1 MEKAIV
7 IGMRLSGTAA
17 KALLSK
23 QGYEVVG
30 VDDNPEVAPA
40 TPDCPI
46 EEFALGVV
54 SPAIANDHPLIVA
67 AQKAGVKLIS
77 ELELGIRNLKGIKVV
92 VTGTNGKTTVC
103 DMIDKA
109 LKLSGISCRTMGN
122 IGYPVSQVALDGTE
136 YAVNII
142 EASSFQLEHT
152 YTLRPDYAVL
162 TNIAPDHMDR
172 YPDFAGYF
180 AAKKRVFRLQTAS
193 DVAVLNYDQPAI
205 RELGKHL
212 ASEVVWVSAAEAVGD
227 CYIKNNA
234 FYLRGEQL
242 ISVKESKLR
251 GEFNRFNMMTAI
263 TVAARLGAT
272 KEALKKFVRE
282 YRPLP
287 HRIEYVG
294 VFRGKRCFND
304 SKGTNVSATLAA
316 LDAMEGSTALI
327 MGGSDKKED
336 YCEFFLDV
344 PEKLKFVAVT
354 GANAEKI
361 YGSALKVGFNDIVIV
376 KDLQIAIIRAAES
389 AADIVLFSPAS
400 ASFDRYTGY
409 KERGE
414 RFKNLVS
421 ALK

>member
-180 AAKKRVFRLQTAS
+180 AAKIRVFRLQTAS

-251 GEFNRFNMMTAI
+251 GEFNRFNMVTAI

-376 KDLQIAIIRAAES
+376 KDLQAAIIRAAES

>member
-77 ELELGIRNLKGIKVV
+77 ELELGIRNLNGIKVV

-251 GEFNRFNMMTAI
+251 GEFNRFNMVTAI

-376 KDLQIAIIRAAES
+376 KDLQAAIIRAAES

>member
-23 QGYEVVG
+23 QGYEIVG

-77 ELELGIRNLKGIKVV
+77 ELELGIRNLNGIKVV

-251 GEFNRFNMMTAI
+251 GEFNLFNMMTAI

-376 KDLQIAIIRAAES
+376 KDLQAAIIRAAES

>member
-212 ASEVVWVSAAEAVGD
+212 ASEVIWVSAAEAVGD

-376 KDLQIAIIRAAES
+376 KDLQAAIIRAAES

>member
-17 KALLSK
+17 KVLLSK

-77 ELELGIRNLKGIKVV
+77 ELELGIHYLKGIKVV

-180 AAKKRVFRLQTAS
+180 VAKKRVFRLQTAS

-376 KDLQIAIIRAAES
+376 KDLQAAIIRAAES

>member
-17 KALLSK
+17 KSLLSK

-77 ELELGIRNLKGIKVV
+77 ELELGIRNLKGNKVV

-122 IGYPVSQVALDGTE
+122 IGYPVSQVALDCTE

-376 KDLQIAIIRAAES
+376 KDLQAAIIRAAES

>member
-46 EEFALGVV
+46 EEFALSVV

-376 KDLQIAIIRAAES
+376 KDLQAAIIRAAES

>member
-40 TPDCPI
+40 APDCPI

-162 TNIAPDHMDR
+162 TNVAPDHMDR

-294 VFRGKRCFND
+294 VFRGKWCFND

-376 KDLQIAIIRAAES
+376 KDLQAAIIRAAES

>member
-17 KALLSK
+17 KALLSQ

-40 TPDCPI
+40 APDCPI

-376 KDLQIAIIRAAES
+376 KDLQAAIIRAAES

>member
-77 ELELGIRNLKGIKVV
+77 ELELGIRNLNGIKVV

-234 FYLRGEQL
+234 FYLCGEQL

-376 KDLQIAIIRAAES
+376 KDLQAAIIRAAES

>member
-77 ELELGIRNLKGIKVV
+77 ELELGIRNLNGIKVV

-361 YGSALKVGFNDIVIV
+361 YGSALKVGFNDIVVV
-376 KDLQIAIIRAAES
+376 KDLQAAIIRAAES

>member
-17 KALLSK
+17 KVLLSK

-40 TPDCPI
+40 APDCPI

-162 TNIAPDHMDR
+162 TNVAPDHMDR

-376 KDLQIAIIRAAES
+376 KDLQAAIIRAAES

>member
-17 KALLSK
+17 KVLLSK

-77 ELELGIRNLKGIKVV
+77 ELELGIRYLKGIKVV

-376 KDLQIAIIRAAES
+376 TDLQAAIIRAAES

>member
-1 MEKAIV
+1 MKKAIV

-136 YAVNII
+136 YAVNIV

-205 RELGKHL
+205 RDLGKHL

-376 KDLQIAIIRAAES
+376 KDLQAAIIRAAES

>member
-251 GEFNRFNMMTAI
+251 GEFNRFNMVTAI

-376 KDLQIAIIRAAES
+376 KDLQAAISRAAES

>member
-251 GEFNRFNMMTAI
+251 GEFNRFNMVTAI

-361 YGSALKVGFNDIVIV
+361 YGSALKVGFNDIVVV
-376 KDLQIAIIRAAES
+376 KDLQAAIIRAAES

>member
-17 KALLSK
+17 KVLLSK

-77 ELELGIRNLKGIKVV
+77 ELELGIRYLKGIKVV

-376 KDLQIAIIRAAES
+376 KDLQAAIIRAAES

>member
-77 ELELGIRNLKGIKVV
+77 ELELGIRNLNGIKVV

-152 YTLRPDYAVL
+152 YTLRPDYAIL

-361 YGSALKVGFNDIVIV
+361 YGSALKVGFNDIVIA
-376 KDLQIAIIRAAES
+376 KDLQAAIIRAAES
-389 AADIVLFSPAS
+389 AANIVLFSPAS

>member
-162 TNIAPDHMDR
+162 TNVAPDHMDR

-376 KDLQIAIIRAAES
+376 KDLQAAIIRAAES

>member
-152 YTLRPDYAVL
+152 YTLRPDCAVL

-193 DVAVLNYDQPAI
+193 DVAVLNYDQSAI

-242 ISVKESKLR
+242 ISAKESKLR

-376 KDLQIAIIRAAES
+376 KDLQAAIIRAAES

>member
-376 KDLQIAIIRAAES
+376 KDLQAAIISAAES

>member
-40 TPDCPI
+40 APDCPI

-77 ELELGIRNLKGIKVV
+77 ELELGVRKLKGIKVV

-162 TNIAPDHMDR
+162 TNVAPDHMDR

-376 KDLQIAIIRAAES
+376 KDLQAAIIRAAES

>member
-162 TNIAPDHMDR
+162 TNVAPDHMDR

-251 GEFNRFNMMTAI
+251 GEFNRFNMVTAI

-376 KDLQIAIIRAAES
+376 KDLQAAIIRAAES

>member
-212 ASEVVWVSAAEAVGD
+212 ASEVVWVSATEAVGD

-376 KDLQIAIIRAAES
+376 KDLQAAIISAAES

>member
-67 AQKAGVKLIS
+67 AQTAGVKLIS

-376 KDLQIAIIRAAES
+376 KDLQAAIIRAAES

>member
-77 ELELGIRNLKGIKVV
+77 ELELGIRNLNGIKVV

-172 YPDFAGYF
+172 NPDFAGYF

-251 GEFNRFNMMTAI
+251 GEFNLFNMMTAI

-376 KDLQIAIIRAAES
+376 KDLQAAIIRAAES

>member
-152 YTLRPDYAVL
+152 YTLRPDYAIL

-234 FYLRGEQL
+234 FYLRGEQM

-376 KDLQIAIIRAAES
+376 KDLQAAIIRAAES

>member
-251 GEFNRFNMMTAI
+251 GEFNRFNIMTAI

-376 KDLQIAIIRAAES
+376 KDLQAAIIRAAES

>member
-23 QGYEVVG
+23 QGYEAVG

-162 TNIAPDHMDR
+162 TNVAPDHMDR

-376 KDLQIAIIRAAES
+376 KDLQAAIIRAAES

>member
-17 KALLSK
+17 KVLLSK

-40 TPDCPI
+40 APDCPI

-77 ELELGIRNLKGIKVV
+77 ELELGIRYLKGIKVV

-376 KDLQIAIIRAAES
+376 KDLQAAIIRAAES

>member
-30 VDDNPEVAPA
+30 VDDNPEVAPT

-376 KDLQIAIIRAAES
+376 KDLQAAIIRAAES

>member
-23 QGYEVVG
+23 QDYEVVG

-77 ELELGIRNLKGIKVV
+77 ELELGIRYLKGIKVV

-234 FYLRGEQL
+234 VYLRGEQL

-251 GEFNRFNMMTAI
+251 GEFNRFNMVTAI

-376 KDLQIAIIRAAES
+376 KDLQAAIIRAAES

>member
-77 ELELGIRNLKGIKVV
+77 ELELGIRNLNGIKVV

-136 YAVNII
+136 YAVNIV

-152 YTLRPDYAVL
+152 YTLRPDYAIL

-242 ISVKESKLR
+242 VSVKESKLR
-251 GEFNRFNMMTAI
+251 GEFNRFNMVTAI

-272 KEALKKFVRE
+272 KEALKKFIRE

-376 KDLQIAIIRAAES
+376 KDLQAAIIRAAES

>member
-17 KALLSK
+17 KVLLSK

-77 ELELGIRNLKGIKVV
+77 ELELGIRNLKGIRVV

-376 KDLQIAIIRAAES
+376 KDLQAAIIRAAES

>member
-180 AAKKRVFRLQTAS
+180 AAKKRVFRLQSAS

-242 ISVKESKLR
+242 ISAKESKLR

-376 KDLQIAIIRAAES
+376 KDLQAAIIRAAES
-389 AADIVLFSPAS
+389 DADIVLFSPAS

-414 RFKNLVS
+414 RFKNQVS

>member
-40 TPDCPI
+40 APDCPI

-152 YTLRPDYAVL
+152 YALRPDYAVL

-376 KDLQIAIIRAAES
+376 KDLQAAIIRAAES

>member
-40 TPDCPI
+40 APDCPI

-212 ASEVVWVSAAEAVGD
+212 ASEVVWVSAEEAVGD

-376 KDLQIAIIRAAES
+376 KDLQAAIIRAAES

-400 ASFDRYTGY
+400 ASFDIYTGY

>member
-361 YGSALKVGFNDIVIV
+361 YGSALKVGFNDIVVV
-376 KDLQIAIIRAAES
+376 KDLQAAIIRAAES

>member
-1 MEKAIV
+1 MKKAIV

-17 KALLSK
+17 AALLEK
-23 QGYEVVG
+23 QGYEVVR
-30 VDDNPEVAPA
+30 VDDDPAIAPSA
-40 TPDCPI
+40 PDCPTG
-46 EEFALGVV
+46 EFSLAVV
-54 SPAIANDHPLIVA
+54 SPAIGNDHPLIKEA
-67 AQKAGVKLIS
+67 EACGVRVVS
-77 ELELGIRNLKGIKVV
+77 ELELGIQFLKGVKVV

-103 DMIDKA
+103 DMIDKI

-122 IGYPVSQVALDGTE
+122 IGYPVSQVILDGAD
-136 YAVNII
+136 YDVNVI
-142 EASSFQLEHT
+142 EASSFQLERT
-152 YTLRPDYAVL
+152 YTLKPDYAVL
-162 TNIAPDHMDR
+162 TNVAPDHMDR
-172 YPDFAGYF
+172 YPDFESYF
-180 AAKKRVFRLQTAS
+180 AAKKRIFRLQTAS
-193 DVAVLNYDQPAI
+193 DAAVLNYDQPLI
-205 RELGKHL
+205 RELGTHL
-212 ASEVVWVSAAEAVGD
+212 ASEVIWVSGSEPVGD

-234 FYLRGEQL
+234 FYLKGEQL
-242 ISVKESKLR
+242 ISVKESRLR

-263 TVAARLGAT
+263 DVAARLGAG

-304 SKGTNVSATLAA
+304 SKGTNVAATLAA

-336 YCEFFLDV
+336 FCEFFLDA
-344 PEKLKFVAVT
+344 PEKLKFVAAT

-361 YGSALKVGFNDIVIV
+361 YGSALKVGFNDISVV
-376 KDLQIAIIRAAES
+376 KDLRDAVIEAADS
-389 AADIVLFSPAS
+389 DADIVLFSPAS

-414 RFKNLVS
+414 RFKNLIS
-421 ALK
+421 SLK